1 MKNREKAANRA
12 ARKRAARRSKLVM
25 WVAGAAV
32 LALIVY
38 AVMQTSGVAYDEDD
52 LRGVN
57 FSALNEEQKQ
67 TVLEDAN
74 RARCTCGCGMN
85 LAQCVAT
92 DMTCPI
98 REDNLTRIRLMVE
111 QARR

>member
-1 MKNREKAANRA
+1 MKNREKAADRA
-12 ARKRAARRSKLVM
+12 ARRAAARRSKFVIWM
-25 WVAGAAV
+25 AGAAV

-38 AVMQTSGVAYDEDD
+38 AVTQMSSVAYDEHD

-57 FSALNEEQKQ
+57 FTVLNEEQKQ
-67 TVLEDAN
+67 TALEEAN

-85 LAQCVAT
+85 LARCVAT

-98 REDNLTRIRLMVE
+98 REANLTRIRLMVE